1 MEGNAIRTSGT
12 PSLTSAHDIAN
23 NKQAVWR
30 LLASAIPARSFA
42 VAANPLSRLSE
53 TIGNDN
59 NFNMQTLRGANFSW
73 PTERVK
79 GEERDHDWLHSD
91 IKNLALP
98 YVYNTYQ
105 QMLSTANL
113 VEK

>member
-1 MEGNAIRTSGT
+1 VEGNAIRTSGT

-42 VAANPLSRLSE
+42 VAANPLDDFV
-53 TIGNDN
+53 IDN
-59 NFNMQTLRGANFSW
+59 RNFNMQTLRGANFSW